1 MTDNDNDVE
10 STASFIELATVAT
23 EADISPLLAKAVRD
37 SASDS
42 GQSSANMDHTELTEL
57 SPRHSS
63 AAALSSPSTASL
75 LSILDNSNVLD
86 GIAGGEEEYAD
97 GSLTA
102 TQLPM
107 GQKTPRQVVRELTIE
122 VLPALLVSVSG
133 SVVAGYILG
142 AIQNKPAFDQV
153 PALFIMVPVLL
164 NLKSNIELNMSTR
177 LSTQAN
183 LGVFDRKSEAVR
195 SMRSNMEL
203 LLLQSTVVGACV
215 GLISSFLSL
224 IPSSN
229 PPDTTP
235 GQPPVVIAFFLRS
248 AMLLAAGIGC
258 AVIGSARC
266 ADRFPG
272 MPALVPVMN
281 GLGGNIG
288 TVFASRLST
297 TLHRHG
303 RHHRPHAAFY
313 SEHNLVM
320 LILLLINLPVQFGFL
335 AMHRVVDLT
344 LVVSPWFVLIYT
356 SATVIHG
363 LAILFLA
370 RLACTYLWSR
380 GHDPDDC
387 VNPFIT
393 GTGDMLGTILLA
405 LVFIII
411 S

>member
-1 MTDNDNDVE
+1 
-10 STASFIELATVAT
+10 
-23 EADISPLLAKAVRD
+23 
-37 SASDS
+37 
-42 GQSSANMDHTELTEL
+42 
-57 SPRHSS
+57 
-63 AAALSSPSTASL
+63 
-75 LSILDNSNVLD
+75 
-86 GIAGGEEEYAD
+86 
-97 GSLTA
+97 
-102 TQLPM
+102 M

-258 AVIGSARC
+258 AVIGSAVIGVLISATVAASHAVGSIDNAAGIIVERC